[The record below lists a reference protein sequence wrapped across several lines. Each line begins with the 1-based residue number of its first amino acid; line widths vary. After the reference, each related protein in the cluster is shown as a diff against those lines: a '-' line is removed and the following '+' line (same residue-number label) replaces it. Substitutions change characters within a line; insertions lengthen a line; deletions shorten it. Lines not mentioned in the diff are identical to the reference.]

1 MWDPRVVNKSPFRK
15 KNLKPWLKCI
25 WTCLGTQQIDSIKF
39 FFKTVDFRPIV
50 RVDDQAPWDAAD
62 ATVCTILHTY
72 IHILLKLHRIL
83 HTYT

>member
-1 MWDPRVVNKSPFRK
+1 MSRIFLDLFGIELDYI
-15 KNLKPWLKCI
+15 KN
-25 WTCLGTQQIDSIKF
+25 

-72 IHILLKLHRIL
+72 IYFSNCIEFCT
-83 HTYT
+83 HTHNIEVAKKNL